1 MSVTTMKTTRPFRPL
16 LIAVVVVA
24 VLSAGLWFSGFRPV
38 FGAQLVR
45 EPVSQLLG
53 EATSAD
59 VTIAMAVG
67 QLRVGA
73 LAQPGALIDGEIAYL
88 ARNRVV
94 RDFAVHGDTA
104 SFSLREEDSEANS
117 PVRYGEELAVWDLRL
132 APATPMRLRL
142 EAGVGEGAI
151 DLAGLQVTDLT
162 LKSGIGNT
170 VLTLPA
176 QGQVRAN
183 VEGGVGNTT
192 IRIPAGMAVRLNMSV
207 GLGTISV
214 PRDYW
219 RQGDAVAVS
228 PDYETAANR
237 VELTVSS
244 GIGNITIQQIG
255 E

>member
-1 MSVTTMKTTRPFRPL
+1 MSVMTMKTTRPLRPL
-16 LIAVVVVA
+16 LIAALVVA
-24 VLSAGLWFSGFRPV
+24 VLGAGLWLSGFRPGV
-38 FGAQLVR
+38 GAQLVR
-45 EPVSQLLG
+45 EPISQPLG
-53 EATSAD
+53 EATSAE

-73 LAQPGALIDGEIAYL
+73 LEQPGALIDGEIAYL

-94 RDFAVHGDTA
+94 RDFALRGDTA

-117 PVRYGEELAVWDLRL
+117 LVRYDEELALWDLRL
-132 APATPMRLRL
+132 APVTPMRLTI
-142 EAGVGEGAI
+142 EAGLGESTI
-151 DLAGLQVTDLT
+151 DLAGLMVRDLT
-162 LKSGIGNT
+162 LKSGIGNNM
-170 VLTLPA
+170 LTLPA

-183 VEGGVGNTT
+183 VEGGLGNTT
-192 IRIPAGMAVRLNMSV
+192 IRIPAGVAVRLNMTV
-207 GLGTISV
+207 GFGTIHS
-214 PRDYW
+214 

-228 PDYETAANR
+228 PGYEAAANR

>member
-1 MSVTTMKTTRPFRPL
+1 MSVTTMKTTRPLRPL
-16 LIAVVVVA
+16 LIAALVVA
-24 VLSAGLWFSGFRPV
+24 ILGAGLWFSGFRPG
-38 FGAQLVR
+38 FDAQLVR
-45 EPVSQLLG
+45 EPVSQPLG
-53 EATSAD
+53 EATSAE

-73 LAQPGALIDGEIAYL
+73 LEQPGALIDGEIAYL
-88 ARNRVV
+88 DRNRVV
-94 RDFAVHGDTA
+94 RDFALRGDTA

-117 PVRYGEELAVWDLRL
+117 LVRYNDELAVWDLRL
-132 APATPMRLRL
+132 APTTPMRLTL
-142 EAGVGEGAI
+142 EAGIGEGAI
-151 DLAGLQVTDLT
+151 NLAGLQVTDLT

-176 QGQVRAN
+176 QGHVRAN
-183 VEGGVGNTT
+183 VEGGVGNIT
-192 IRIPAGMAVRLNMSV
+192 IRIPADMAVRLNMTV

-214 PRDYW
+214 PASYW

-244 GIGNITIQQIG
+244 GVGTITIQQIS